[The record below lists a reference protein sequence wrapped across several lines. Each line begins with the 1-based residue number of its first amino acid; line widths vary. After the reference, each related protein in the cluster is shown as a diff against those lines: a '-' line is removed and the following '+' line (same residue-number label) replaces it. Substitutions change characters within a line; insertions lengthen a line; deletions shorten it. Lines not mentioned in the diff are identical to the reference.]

1 LLQASKRKNYLT
13 TNKSRNNVTWKKTD
27 VRAMQYPYRSKEKSP
42 RAAIRTPAAVQITE
56 RVTYN
61 NFESIRTWQKIAK
74 SCSFPGE
81 N

>member
-1 LLQASKRKNYLT
+1 
-13 TNKSRNNVTWKKTD
+13 
-27 VRAMQYPYRSKEKSP
+27 MQYPYRSKEKSP